1 MSDSDPARQGK
12 GKGKGKGTVF
22 IRKEVCKGC
31 SY

>member
-1 MSDSDPARQGK
+1 MSDSDPARQ